1 MDSESE
7 ESDVGELITSVQYT
21 VSLLLEKVFD

>member
-7 ESDVGELITSVQYT
+7 ESDVGELITAVQYA